1 MYNIK
6 FRGIYEN
13 EKQLQKNEILDTSVR
28 FKEPENINKFML
40 KATIISLPMVMGV
53 IAIAGFALYDT
64 LMKLQNH
71 LKMKLIFSMVVSG
84 FIIIISLFTHE
95 IIDSWQY
102 ISDNRSC

>member
-40 KATIISLPMVMGV
+40 KATIISLPMVMGG
-53 IAIAGFALYDT
+53 I
-64 LMKLQNH
+64 K
-71 LKMKLIFSMVVSG
+71 
-84 FIIIISLFTHE
+84 
-95 IIDSWQY
+95 
-102 ISDNRSC
+102 

>member
-53 IAIAGFALYDT
+53 IAIAGFVLYDT

-71 LKMKLIFSMVVSG
+71 LKM
-84 FIIIISLFTHE
+84 
-95 IIDSWQY
+95 
-102 ISDNRSC
+102 N

>member
-40 KATIISLPMVMGV
+40 KATIISLPLVMGV

-84 FIIIISLFTHE
+84 FIIIISLFTHG

-102 ISDNRSC
+102 ISDNRSW